1 MSTKRE
7 KQKKPKEQIFI
18 ILLIIK
24 EKVTSENN
32 LKRFEMNPTEN
43 NGQVIY
49 SKLLLRDIIDKNR
62 SGNDE

>member
-1 MSTKRE
+1 M
-7 KQKKPKEQIFI
+7 FI